1 MSNEPAYVIT
11 DSDMDSGAGPT
22 VASGSTTGAVAPRVT
37 NVRHVDGVA
46 PTALV
51 TRIESSRSFAPDAV
65 VAAIAGVAF
74 LVVGLI
80 AMTRA
85 GFKGPLDVPVV
96 KVVGF
101 THTAILGI
109 VEAVIGACLL
119 IAGASRS
126 RGATIFFGTI
136 LAIGAFVGAV
146 QTKYF
151 VKALALQKNF
161 AWLVCIVG
169 VVVVLTALVLPRLR
183 TRSTTVIAN

>member
-1 MSNEPAYVIT
+1 MSNAPDHVT
-11 DSDMDSGAGPT
+11 NDSYTSDGAGPI
-22 VASGSTTGAVAPRVT
+22 VASAYPTGDVAPCVT

-46 PTALV
+46 PTPLV
-51 TRIESSRSFAPDAV
+51 TRTDSSRSLAPDAV
-65 VAAIAGVAF
+65 VAAIAGVTF
-74 LVVGLI
+74 LVIGLI
-80 AMTRA
+80 AVTRA

-126 RGATIFFGTI
+126 RGVAMFFGTI
-136 LAIGAFVGAV
+136 LAVGAFVGAV
-146 QTKYF
+146 QTKSF

-169 VVVVLTALVLPRLR
+169 AAVVLTALVLPRLR
-183 TRSTTVIAN
+183 TRSTTVVAN